1 MLVSSAKSKHSASLM
16 KNQLL
21 NKIIFSVRYLEI
33 WLYTIFLKKISRK
46 QEVLKLLCN
55 FQSRMIVIRERP
67 AWNLTFSCVVRIF
80 SFRSLYFMF
89 SLVMGFFFFN
99 WRLLLSVFNS
109 RAIFVVRLTKMA
121 RDEGIIQFIKHRWEF
136 LTYNLLVNIATFKV
150 PCFCHRF

>member
-21 NKIIFSVRYLEI
+21 DKIIFSVRYLEI
-33 WLYTIFLKKISRK
+33 WLYTIFFKKISRK

-67 AWNLTFSCVVRIF
+67 AWSLTFSCVVRIF

-89 SLVMGFFFFN
+89 SLVMGFFF
-99 WRLLLSVFNS
+99 SKQKQNS
-109 RAIFVVRLTKMA
+109 LTKTGRKIPLKVFIYFTYSKCMSSTFSHSG
-121 RDEGIIQFIKHRWEF
+121 RVEG
-136 LTYNLLVNIATFKV
+136 LNGV
-150 PCFCHRF
+150 